1 MKNSKLQRLIDRQV
15 YLNSMLRATTDNLCE
30 VVEKV
35 GGNVPKEICEYD
47 KKIYIPLPHLETLE
61 VSLEYY
67 ESLLN
72 EFRFY
77 LIYLEKLIK

>member
-1 MKNSKLQRLIDRQV
+1 MENSKLQKLIDRQI
-15 YLNSMLRATTDNLCE
+15 YLNNMLRATTDNLCE

-35 GGNVPKEICEYD
+35 GGEVIKEIYEND
-47 KKIYIPLPHLETLE
+47 KKVNIDLPHLETLE

>member
-1 MKNSKLQRLIDRQV
+1 MENSKLQKLIDRQI
-15 YLNSMLRATTDNLCE
+15 YLNNMLRATTDNLCE
-30 VVEKV
+30 VVQKV
-35 GGNVPKEICEYD
+35 GGEVLIEVYTND
-47 KKIYIPLPHLETLE
+47 KKENIPLPHLENLE

-67 ESLLN
+67 EHILN

>member
-1 MKNSKLQRLIDRQV
+1 MENSKLQRLIDRQI
-15 YLNSMLRATTDNLCE
+15 YLNNMLRATTDNLCD

-35 GGNVPKEICEYD
+35 GGEVIKEIYEND
-47 KKIYIPLPHLETLE
+47 KKVNIDLPHLETLE